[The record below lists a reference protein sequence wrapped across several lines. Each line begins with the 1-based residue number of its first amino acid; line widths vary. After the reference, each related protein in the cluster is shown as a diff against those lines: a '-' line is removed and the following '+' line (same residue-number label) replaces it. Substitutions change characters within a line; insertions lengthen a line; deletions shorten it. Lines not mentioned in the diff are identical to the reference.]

1 MSRSLGRERTV
12 SLLPNYAVLV
22 LLLVFSLGPLVVMGF
37 NSLKSRTEL
46 GDNPLGFPRELVWGN
61 YTRAWEV
68 GNFSTTVVNSGI
80 LAGGTVFMVLM
91 TAIWSFLTFDLIWI
105 ITQGGPGGASEVL
118 SILVFKHAFLNFEA
132 GYAAAIGITMSLL
145 VGVVIA
151 IFGVL
156 LLGGM
161 AAYSLAKLDLPGAG
175 VLMIFLLVLSSL
187 PIHLF
192 LVPLFVLWR
201 ELGLLNTYFGLV
213 LIYIAINVPLAIF
226 LLRSY
231 MVQLPRD
238 FEDAARVDGANEWQV
253 FTKVVVP
260 LSWPGFLTVGL
271 VVALA
276 VWNEFLLATVFL
288 QDESKFT
295 VVTSYQNFA
304 TRFSRDWSL
313 TSAAAV
319 MMIVPI
325 LVIFLTFQRRFIEGL
340 TQGGMK
346 G

>member
-1 MSRSLGRERTV
+1 MNRSFRQGREI
-12 SLLPNYAVLV
+12 SLAPNYLILV
-22 LLLVFSLGPLVVMGF
+22 LLLIFSLGPLLIMAL
-37 NSLKSRTEL
+37 NSLKSRTEI
-46 GDNPLGFPRELVWGN
+46 GDNPLGFPQTLVWGN
-61 YTRAWEV
+61 YSRAWDV
-68 GNFSTTVVNSGI
+68 GNFSTTMVNSG
-80 LAGGTVFMVLM
+80 LLVAGTV
-91 TAIWSFLTFDLIWI
+91 I
-105 ITQGGPGGASEVL
+105 
-118 SILVFKHAFLNFEA
+118 
-132 GYAAAIGITMSLL
+132 
-145 VGVVIA
+145 
-151 IFGVL
+151 GVL

-161 AAYSLAKLDLPGAG
+161 AAYSLAKLDLVGASA
-175 VLMIFLLVLSSL
+175 LMIFLLVISSL

-201 ELGLLNTYFGLV
+201 ELGLLNSFHGLIV
-213 LIYIAINVPLAIF
+213 IYIALNAPLAIF

-238 FEDAARVDGANEWQV
+238 FEDAARVDGAGEWQI
-253 FTKVVVP
+253 FAKIVVP

-313 TSAAAV
+313 TSAASM

-325 LVIFLTFQRRFIEGL
+325 LIIFLTFQRRFIEGM

>member
-1 MSRSLGRERTV
+1 MSKPTRRARAV
-12 SLLPNYAVLV
+12 SLVPNYVVLL
-22 LLLVFSLGPLVVMGF
+22 LLLVFSLGPLLIMGF

-46 GDNPLGFPRELVWGN
+46 ADNPLGFPRDLEWGN
-61 YTRAWEV
+61 YSRAWEV
-68 GNFSTTVVNSGI
+68 GNFSTTTVNSGI
-80 LAGGTVFMVLM
+80 LVGATV
-91 TAIWSFLTFDLIWI
+91 
-105 ITQGGPGGASEVL
+105 
-118 SILVFKHAFLNFEA
+118 
-132 GYAAAIGITMSLL
+132 IGVM
-145 VGVVIA
+145 
-151 IFGVL
+151 

-175 VLMIFLLVLSSL
+175 ALMLFLLVMSSL

-201 ELGLLNTYFGLV
+201 ELELLNTYYGLV
-213 LIYIAINVPLAIF
+213 LIYIALNVPLAIF

-238 FEDAARVDGANEWQV
+238 FEDAARVDGASEWQV
-253 FTKVVVP
+253 FTRVVVP

-288 QDESKFT
+288 QDEDKFT

-313 TSAAAV
+313 TSASAV

-325 LVIFLTFQRRFIEGL
+325 LAIFLIFQRRFIEGL

>member
-1 MSRSLGRERTV
+1 MSLA
-12 SLLPNYAVLV
+12 PNYVILI
-22 LLLVFSLGPLVVMGF
+22 LLLIFSIGPLAIMAF
-37 NSLKSRTEL
+37 NSLKSRTEI
-46 GDNPLGFPRELVWGN
+46 GDNPLGLPRGLVWSN
-61 YTRAWEV
+61 YSRAWDV
-68 GNFSTTVVNSGI
+68 GNFSTTMVNSG
-80 LAGGTVFMVLM
+80 LLVAGTV
-91 TAIWSFLTFDLIWI
+91 I
-105 ITQGGPGGASEVL
+105 
-118 SILVFKHAFLNFEA
+118 
-132 GYAAAIGITMSLL
+132 
-145 VGVVIA
+145 
-151 IFGVL
+151 GVL

-175 VLMIFLLVLSSL
+175 ALMLFLLVVSSL

-201 ELGLLNTYFGLV
+201 ELGLLNSFHGLI
-213 LIYIAINVPLAIF
+213 LIYIALNAPLAIF

-238 FEDAARVDGANEWQV
+238 FEDAARVDGAGEWQI
-253 FTKVVVP
+253 FAKIVVP

-271 VVALA
+271 VVALS

-313 TSAAAV
+313 TSAASV

-325 LVIFLTFQRRFIEGL
+325 IVIFLIFQRRFIEGM